1 MSKPKFPLCTKC
13 PKRTCH
19 PVGKITK
26 TKVEIENAPP
36 FCPMKISTKAL
47 AKAWAEYQK
56 KDIREFARQASIQEA
71 ECYEW
76 IAGKLRTKI
85 PRVEETIQFAKKMNY
100 KKLGLAFCLGLANEA
115 LMINKILENEGFEVV
130 SICCKTGGIAKEEVG
145 IKPNQKIGAPDSYE
159 VMCNPIAQAEVM
171 NEEKPDWVILLGLCV
186 GHDTLFIKYCH
197 QPITVLAVKDR
208 VLGHN
213 PLAALY
219 LSGTL
224 YYGRLSPNEKSPLA
238 PQPPQNK

>member
-1 MSKPKFPLCTKC
+1 MSKPKVPVCTKC

-19 PVGKITK
+19 PLGKIAK
-26 TKVEIENAPP
+26 TKVEIENAPA
-36 FCPMKISTKAL
+36 FCPMKINAEAL
-47 AKAWAEYQK
+47 EKAWASYQK
-56 KDIREFARQASIQEA
+56 KDIKEFARQASIQEA

-76 IAGKLRTKI
+76 VEGKLRTKI
-85 PRVEETIQFAKKMNY
+85 PRVEETVQFAKKMNY

-130 SICCKTGGIAKEEVG
+130 SICCKTGGIAKEKIG

-186 GHDTLFIKYCH
+186 GHDTLFIKYCR

-213 PLAALY
+213 PLGALY

-224 YYGRLSPNEKSPLA
+224 YYGRLLPNESLPA
-238 PQPPQNK
+238 PQPPRSK